1 MTVDEAPTGL
11 IHAYVLDGR
20 GGGESL
26 DWNGIERWRP
36 DDGVLWINLDYEGAE
51 AQAWLGMRSG
61 LDPVVRDALLDHDPR
76 PRALP
81 LGEALLLIMR
91 AINLNQ
97 GAQPEDMVSL
107 RCWIEPRRII
117 TMRHRTVRALKT
129 VAAEVE
135 RGKGPASPSTFL
147 NAIVDNVLEPL
158 VTLVDKLD
166 DEVAHLEDDAIA
178 RHVPE
183 QRALIA
189 DLRRRAIALR
199 RFIAP
204 QREALSRLGSLTLPW
219 IDEETRVRLR
229 EAADRLTRTIEE
241 LDAARERAAV
251 THEELT
257 SRMDELA
264 NRRLYMLSM
273 VTAVFLPLSF
283 VTGLLGVN
291 VGGVPAQTI
300 EWAFWAL
307 CVILF
312 GASGV
317 MLMLFRKWRWL

>member
-1 MTVDEAPTGL
+1 MGAEIAANGL
-11 IHAYVLDGR
+11 VHAYVLDGR

-26 DWNGIERWRP
+26 DWDGIERWRP
-36 DDGVLWINLDYEGAE
+36 EHGVVWINLDYAGPE

-61 LDPVVRDALLDHDPR
+61 IDPVVRDALLDHDPR
-76 PRALP
+76 PRALA
-81 LGEALLLIMR
+81 LGDALLVILR

-107 RCWIEPRRII
+107 RCWIEPGRII
-117 TMRHRTVRALKT
+117 TLRHRTVRALKT
-129 VAAEVE
+129 TAGEVQ
-135 RGKGPASPSTFL
+135 RGKGPGGPGAFL
-147 NAIVDNVLEPL
+147 CDVVDRVLEPL
-158 VTLVDKLD
+158 TTSVDQLD
-166 DEVAHLEDDAIA
+166 DEVARFEDEALSQQ
-178 RHVPE
+178 VPE
-183 QRALIA
+183 QRAHIA

-199 RFIAP
+199 RFVAP
-204 QREALSRLGSLTLPW
+204 QREALSRLGGLNLPW
-219 IDEETRVRLR
+219 LDDAMRARLR
-229 EAADRLTRTIEE
+229 ESADRLTRTVEE

-264 NRRLYMLSM
+264 NRRLYVLSL

-291 VGGVPAQTI
+291 VGGVPAQHI

-307 CVILF
+307 CAALIGGS
-312 GASGV
+312 GA
-317 MLMLFRKWRWL
+317 LLYLFRKWRWL